1 VRDAERDGLT
11 TAVRGLVRASWW
23 CLLHCAVKSV
33 PVLCVHLVIRSSVVV
48 VVIVNYIEDALGN
61 VLSSSVTSV
70 CGVCVVC
77 VVCMCFV
84 RCVCVVCMCFV
95 WCVCVVSVAC
105 VWCVCVLCVCCV

>member
-1 VRDAERDGLT
+1 MRDAERDGLT

-70 CGVCVVC
+70 CGVRGVYVFCAV
-77 VVCMCFV
+77 
-84 RCVCVVCMCFV
+84 
-95 WCVCVVSVAC
+95 C
-105 VWCVCVLCVCCV
+105 VWCVCVLCGVCVL